1 MAQFSVHRN
10 DNPHTSREYPY
21 LLNVQNDILASLH
34 TCVVVPL
41 GVNLKPIRHLNPT
54 FQVEGMSVVM
64 STAQMAGVDRAV
76 LGKEITSL
84 EAYRREIIDALDF
97 MVLGF

>member
-1 MAQFSVHRN
+1 MAQFSVYRN
-10 DNPHTSREYPY
+10 DNPHTNKEYPY
-21 LLNVQNDILASLH
+21 LLNVQNDILASLR

-41 GVNLKPIRHLNPT
+41 GVNIKPIKHLNPT
-54 FQVEGMSVVM
+54 FKVEGLKVVM
-64 STAQMAGVDRAV
+64 STVQMAGIDRA
-76 LGKEITSL
+76 LLSKEVASL